1 MQESRKAPIP
11 KYNEVGS
18 RIRELRV
25 SHALSQKAFA
35 QTLNM
40 SQGHLSRVEKG
51 AVISVALC
59 ALIAE
64 KFNSTKEYLLFGVK
78 EKPLGVTTSS
88 VPVIPNPDTE
98 FSGFSLDQ
106 TDSLVRSNKQVK
118 RILEQCK
125 YEYTFVVD
133 EIRDV
138 DSILDTDEQLYPA
151 TSYTFAISV
160 RCLPSGYQWEA
171 REVKRSEANLEG
183 LQDTYDETE
192 RKKQMEGQGRKYTP
206 RKTAKDT
213 CSFEPYAFELYSSY
227 DFIETE
233 YGRIGDIA
241 RYREAKALA
250 LYKGLECPEDCYD
263 PILDELAPD
272 KNVYFSDGTVDRDAE
287 FERFKKVIRSGV
299 GGKSLRPSPVRAL
312 EGEYFTSGGG
322 VVYKGRRYSLGFMGR
337 IGITVEPHEYGES
350 EVQFIIDDKRLS
362 AAQFID
368 MLSSYD
374 GWQLSFTIDS
384 D

>member
-106 TDSLVRSNKQVK
+106 TDSLV
-118 RILEQCK
+118 
-125 YEYTFVVD
+125 
-133 EIRDV
+133 
-138 DSILDTDEQLYPA
+138 
-151 TSYTFAISV
+151 
-160 RCLPSGYQWEA
+160 
-171 REVKRSEANLEG
+171 
-183 LQDTYDETE
+183 
-192 RKKQMEGQGRKYTP
+192 
-206 RKTAKDT
+206 
-213 CSFEPYAFELYSSY
+213 
-227 DFIETE
+227 
-233 YGRIGDIA
+233 
-241 RYREAKALA
+241 
-250 LYKGLECPEDCYD
+250 
-263 PILDELAPD
+263 
-272 KNVYFSDGTVDRDAE
+272 
-287 FERFKKVIRSGV
+287 
-299 GGKSLRPSPVRAL
+299 
-312 EGEYFTSGGG
+312 
-322 VVYKGRRYSLGFMGR
+322 
-337 IGITVEPHEYGES
+337 
-350 EVQFIIDDKRLS
+350 
-362 AAQFID
+362 
-368 MLSSYD
+368 
-374 GWQLSFTIDS
+374 
-384 D
+384 